1 MQTAL
6 TWMGDLQTAPT
17 TDMNG
22 TIMPDTVM
30 EVKLDK
36 LVYGGDA
43 MGRLE
48 DGRAVFVP
56 YALPGETA
64 RVRMVTEKRG
74 HVRAEL
80 VKVLEASPDRIAA
93 RCKHFTACGGCHYQH
108 MSYARQLEVKRQV
121 VVEQFQRMA
130 GVEDPPVEAVVPS
143 PAEWYYRNTV
153 QFSQTEDGRLG
164 FQAAGTRRVIPITE
178 CFLPE
183 EGINQIWPQLNLESV
198 PGLNRIELRQA
209 DNGEML
215 VMAGDDEL
223 PPEME
228 LELPISAVYLS
239 PEKGPMIMAG
249 DEFGIIHIKERPF
262 SFHAGSFFQVNTAQA
277 EAMVEHVM
285 SLLSLTPETI
295 ALDVYCGVGLFSAF
309 IAPHVAQLIGI
320 EYSGLACEDFAV
332 NLDEFDNVSIYQ
344 GAAEKILPSLEV
356 QPDVVVV
363 DPPRAG
369 LKPEALEALVKMEA
383 GTFVYISCDPATLA
397 RDVKRLMSAG
407 YRLERITP
415 FDLFPQTYHV
425 ETVVLLRKS

>member
-1 MQTAL
+1 M
-6 TWMGDLQTAPT
+6 PE
-17 TDMNG
+17 
-22 TIMPDTVM
+22 TIL

-64 RVRMVTEKRG
+64 RVRVVTEKRG

-80 VKVLEASPDRIAA
+80 VEVLEASPERIAA
-93 RCKHFTACGGCHYQH
+93 RCKHFTVCGGCHYQH
-108 MSYARQLEVKRQV
+108 MSYAKQLEVKQQV

-130 GVEDPPVEAVVPS
+130 GIDDPQVEAVVPS
-143 PAEWYYRNTV
+143 PAEWFYRNTV
-153 QFSQTEDGRLG
+153 QFSQTEDGKLG

-183 EGINQIWPQLNLESV
+183 EDINQIWPQLNLEPV
-198 PGLNRIELRQA
+198 PGLQRIELRQA

-215 VMAGDDEL
+215 VLSGQDEL

-239 PEKGPMIMAG
+239 PVKGPMIMAG
-249 DEFGIIHIKERPF
+249 DEFGIIHINERPF

-277 EAMVEHVM
+277 EALVNHVM
-285 SLLSLTPETI
+285 GLLPLTPETV

-309 IAPHVAQLIGI
+309 IAPQVKQLIGI

-332 NLDEFDNVSIYQ
+332 NLDEFENVAIYQ
-344 GAAEKILPSLEV
+344 GPAERILPSLEV
-356 QPDVVVV
+356 QPDVVVM

-369 LKPEALEALVKMEA
+369 LKPEALDALVKMEA
-383 GTFVYISCDPATLA
+383 GTLVYVSCDPATLA
-397 RDVKRLMSAG
+397 RDVKRLINAG

-415 FDLFPQTYHV
+415 FDLFPQTYHI
-425 ETVVLLRKS
+425 ETVVVMRK

>member
-1 MQTAL
+1 M
-6 TWMGDLQTAPT
+6 PE
-17 TDMNG
+17 
-22 TIMPDTVM
+22 TIL

-56 YALPGETA
+56 YVLPGETA
-64 RVRMVTEKRG
+64 RVRVVTEKRG

-80 VKVLEASPDRIAA
+80 VEVLEASPERIAA
-93 RCKHFTACGGCHYQH
+93 RCKHFAKCGGCHYQH
-108 MSYARQLEVKRQV
+108 MSYAKQLEVKRQV

-130 GVEDPPVEAVVPS
+130 GIDDPAVEAVVPS
-143 PAEWYYRNTV
+143 PAEWNYRNTV
-153 QFSQTEDGRLG
+153 QFSQTEDGKLG

-183 EGINQIWPQLNLESV
+183 EGINQLWPQLNLESV

-215 VMAGDDEL
+215 VLSGEEEL

-239 PEKGPMIMAG
+239 PVKGPMIMAG
-249 DEFGIIHIKERPF
+249 DEFGIIQINERPF

-277 EAMVEHVM
+277 EAMVDHVM
-285 SLLSLTPETI
+285 SLLPLTPETV

-309 IAPHVAQLIGI
+309 IAPQVAQLIGI
-320 EYSGLACEDFAV
+320 EYSGLACEDFAI
-332 NLDEFDNVSIYQ
+332 NLDEFENVSIYQ
-344 GAAEKILPSLEV
+344 GPAERILPSLEV

-369 LKPEALEALVKMEA
+369 LKPEALDALVEM
-383 GTFVYISCDPATLA
+383 GMQTLVYVSCDPATLA
-397 RDVKRLMSAG
+397 RDVKRLMGSRIQAG
-407 YRLERITP
+407 TDHAFRPLPANVSY
-415 FDLFPQTYHV
+415 
-425 ETVVLLRKS
+425 

>member
-1 MQTAL
+1 M
-6 TWMGDLQTAPT
+6 PE
-17 TDMNG
+17 
-22 TIMPDTVM
+22 TIL

-64 RVRMVTEKRG
+64 RVRVVTEKRG

-80 VKVLEASPDRIAA
+80 VEVLEASPERIAA
-93 RCKHFTACGGCHYQH
+93 RCKHFTVCGGCHYQH
-108 MSYARQLEVKRQV
+108 MSYAKQLEVKRQV
-121 VVEQFQRMA
+121 LVEQFQRMA
-130 GVEDPPVEAVVPS
+130 GIDAPPVEAVVPS
-143 PAEWYYRNTV
+143 PAEWNYRNTV
-153 QFSQTEDGRLG
+153 QFSQTEDGKLG

-183 EGINQIWPQLNLESV
+183 EDINQIWPQLNLEPV
-198 PGLNRIELRQA
+198 PGLQRIELRQA

-215 VMAGDDEL
+215 VLSGQDEL

-239 PEKGPMIMAG
+239 PVKGPMIMAG
-249 DEFGIIHIKERPF
+249 DEFGIIHINERPF

-277 EAMVEHVM
+277 EALVNHVM
-285 SLLSLTPETI
+285 GLLPLTPETV

-309 IAPHVAQLIGI
+309 IAPQVKQLIGI

-332 NLDEFDNVSIYQ
+332 NLDEFENVAIYQ
-344 GAAEKILPSLEV
+344 GPAERILPSLEV
-356 QPDVVVV
+356 QPDVVVM

-369 LKPEALEALVKMEA
+369 LKPEALDALVKMEA
-383 GTFVYISCDPATLA
+383 GTLVYVSCDPATLA
-397 RDVKRLMSAG
+397 RDVKRLLSAG

-415 FDLFPQTYHV
+415 FDLFPQTYHI
-425 ETVVLLRKS
+425 ETVVLLTK

>member
-1 MQTAL
+1 M
-6 TWMGDLQTAPT
+6 PE
-17 TDMNG
+17 
-22 TIMPDTVM
+22 TIL

-56 YALPGETA
+56 YVLPGETA
-64 RVRMVTEKRG
+64 RVRVVTEKRG

-80 VKVLEASPDRIAA
+80 VEVLEASPDRIAA

-108 MSYARQLEVKRQV
+108 MSYAKQLEVKRQV

-130 GVEDPPVEAVVPS
+130 GIDDPLVEVVVPS
-143 PAEWYYRNTV
+143 PAEWNYRNTV
-153 QFSQTEDGRLG
+153 QFSQTEDGKLG

-183 EGINQIWPQLNLESV
+183 EGINQLWPQLNLESV

-215 VMAGDDEL
+215 VLSGEEEL

-239 PEKGPMIMAG
+239 AEKGPMIMAG
-249 DEFGIIHIKERPF
+249 DEFGIIQIKERPF

-277 EAMVEHVM
+277 EAMVNHVM
-285 SLLSLTPETI
+285 GLLPLTPETV

-309 IAPHVAQLIGI
+309 ISPQVAQLIGI
-320 EYSGLACEDFAV
+320 EYSGLACEDFAI
-332 NLDEFDNVSIYQ
+332 NLDEFENVSIYQ
-344 GAAEKILPSLEV
+344 GPAERILPSLEV

-369 LKPEALEALVKMEA
+369 LKPEALDALVEMGMK
-383 GTFVYISCDPATLA
+383 TLVYVSCDPATLA
-397 RDVKRLMSAG
+397 RDVKRLMTAG
-407 YRLERITP
+407 YSLERITP

-425 ETVVLLRKS
+425 ETVVLLTK

>member
-1 MQTAL
+1 M
-6 TWMGDLQTAPT
+6 PE
-17 TDMNG
+17 
-22 TIMPDTVM
+22 TIL

-64 RVRMVTEKRG
+64 RVRVVTEKRG

-80 VKVLEASPDRIAA
+80 VEVLEASPERIDA
-93 RCKHFTACGGCHYQH
+93 RCKHFAKCGGCHYQH
-108 MSYARQLEVKRQV
+108 MSYAKQLEVKRQV
-121 VVEQFQRMA
+121 LVEQFQRMA
-130 GVEDPPVEAVVPS
+130 GIDDPPVEAIVPS
-143 PAEWYYRNTV
+143 PAEWNYRNTV
-153 QFSQTEDGRLG
+153 QFSQTEDGKLG

-183 EGINQIWPQLNLESV
+183 EGINQIWPQLNLETV
-198 PGLNRIELRQA
+198 PGLNRVELRQA

-215 VMAGDDEL
+215 VMAGQDDL

-239 PEKGPMIMAG
+239 PVKGPMIMAG
-249 DEFGIIHIKERPF
+249 DEFGIIQINERPF

-277 EAMVEHVM
+277 EALVNHVM
-285 SLLSLTPETI
+285 SLLPLTPETV

-309 IAPHVAQLIGI
+309 IAPQVKQLIGI
-320 EYSGLACEDFAV
+320 EYSGLACEDFAI
-332 NLDEFDNVSIYQ
+332 NLDEFENVAIYQ
-344 GAAEKILPSLEV
+344 GPAEKILPSLKEKAN
-356 QPDVVVV
+356 VVVV

-369 LKPEALEALVKMEA
+369 LKPEALDALVKMEA
-383 GTFVYISCDPATLA
+383 GTLVYISCDPATLA
-397 RDVKRLMSAG
+397 RDVKRLLNAG

-415 FDLFPQTYHV
+415 FDLFPQTYHI
-425 ETVVLLRKS
+425 ETVVLLTK

>member
-1 MQTAL
+1 MTE
-6 TWMGDLQTAPT
+6 WIKMPE
-17 TDMNG
+17 
-22 TIMPDTVM
+22 TIL

-64 RVRMVTEKRG
+64 RVRVVTEKRG

-80 VKVLEASPDRIAA
+80 VEVLEASPERIAA
-93 RCKHFTACGGCHYQH
+93 RCKHFTVCGGCHYQH
-108 MSYARQLEVKRQV
+108 MSYAKQLEVKRQV
-121 VVEQFQRMA
+121 LVEQFQRMA
-130 GVEDPPVEAVVPS
+130 GIDAPPVEAVVPS
-143 PAEWYYRNTV
+143 PAEWNYRNTV
-153 QFSQTEDGRLG
+153 QFSQTEDGKLG

-183 EGINQIWPQLNLESV
+183 EDINQIWPQLNLEPV
-198 PGLNRIELRQA
+198 PGLQRIELRQA

-215 VMAGDDEL
+215 VLSGQDEL

-239 PEKGPMIMAG
+239 PVKGPMIMAG
-249 DEFGIIHIKERPF
+249 DEFGIIHINERPF

-277 EAMVEHVM
+277 EALVNHVM
-285 SLLSLTPETI
+285 GLLPLTPETV

-309 IAPHVAQLIGI
+309 IAPQVKQLIGI

-332 NLDEFDNVSIYQ
+332 NLDEFENVAIYQ
-344 GAAEKILPSLEV
+344 GPAERILPSLEV
-356 QPDVVVV
+356 QPDVVVM

-369 LKPEALEALVKMEA
+369 LKPEALDALVKMEA
-383 GTFVYISCDPATLA
+383 GTLVYVSCDPATLA
-397 RDVKRLMSAG
+397 RDVKRLLSAG

-415 FDLFPQTYHV
+415 FDLFPQTYHI
-425 ETVVLLRKS
+425 ETVVLLTK